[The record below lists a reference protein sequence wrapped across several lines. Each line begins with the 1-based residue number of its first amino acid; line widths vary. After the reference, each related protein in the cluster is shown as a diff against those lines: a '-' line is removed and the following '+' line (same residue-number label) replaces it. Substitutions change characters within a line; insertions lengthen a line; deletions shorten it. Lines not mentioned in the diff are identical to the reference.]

1 MERMAAIL
9 LVDDDPSVREALA
22 MALNR
27 EEDLEVAWQSGSI
40 ADTRDI
46 HLDGID
52 VAVIDPLLPDG
63 DGMIL
68 IREVSVAN
76 PKALA
81 LVLSH
86 SLDPAVHHQA
96 LGAGA
101 VEVLTTNTPL
111 EEVIDAK
118 PPVQQLAPCRLFGQA
133 RQDAAGLIDRAD
145 ILRSHVAV
153 ANTQRRAEQNMPSQ
167 NDKAGAEPG

>member
-1 MERMAAIL
+1 MDKDTKRIL
-9 LVDDDPSVREALA
+9 LVTAHNVFREALA
-22 MALNR
+22 ARLSQ
-27 EEDLEVAWQSGSI
+27 EADLEVAWQAGSV

-52 VAVIDPLLPDG
+52 VAVVDPLLPDG
-63 DGMIL
+63 DGLVL

-86 SLDPAVHHQA
+86 RLDPAVYHQA

-101 VEVLTTNTPL
+101 VEVLSTDTPV
-111 EEVIDAK
+111 EDFIHAV
-118 PPVQQLAPCRLFGQA
+118 R
-133 RQDAAGLIDRAD
+133 RTAD
-145 ILRSHVAV
+145 S
-153 ANTQRRAEQNMPSQ
+153 
-167 NDKAGAEPG
+167 G